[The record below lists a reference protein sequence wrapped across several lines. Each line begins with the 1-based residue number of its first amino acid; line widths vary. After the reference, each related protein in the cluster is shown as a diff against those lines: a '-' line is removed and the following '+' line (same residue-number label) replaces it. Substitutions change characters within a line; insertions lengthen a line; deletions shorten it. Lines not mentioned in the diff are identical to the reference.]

1 MSPQMQIDHLR
12 SKINEIGN
20 EIDSIKQSWV
30 QKQNK
35 NVQLLHQ
42 RTKQINELSK
52 IRTCEYFSR

>member
-1 MSPQMQIDHLR
+1 MQIDYVR
-12 SKINEIGN
+12 RKIDEIGN

-52 IRTCEYFSR
+52 MRTCKYSY